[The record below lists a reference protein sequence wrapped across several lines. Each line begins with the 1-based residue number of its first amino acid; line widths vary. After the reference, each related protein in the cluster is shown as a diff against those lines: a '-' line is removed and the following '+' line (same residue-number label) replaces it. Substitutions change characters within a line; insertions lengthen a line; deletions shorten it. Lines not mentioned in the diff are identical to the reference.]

1 MLKHQLLPV
10 FLTARLERGCLGR
23 GWHRQGQGC
32 RVRWG
37 GTLKAP
43 PHPKASKLV
52 SLMDL
57 ITVCGTGRCLATR
70 GASLSP
76 QGVPRNQRPQWFD
89 ILPSIPCLP
98 VSTIRPSHCQD
109 VCIPMQ
115 RKLGETPTYFSE
127 FLSPFRCFSRP
138 HTTQYHH
145 GESIKTN
152 TLMITSKAGGDYK
165 GPSICFSA
173 HRRIREVRG
182 PAILSGHSAH
192 YSVQHH

>member
-1 MLKHQLLPV
+1 M
-10 FLTARLERGCLGR
+10 GR
-23 GWHRQGQGC
+23 
-32 RVRWG
+32 
-37 GTLKAP
+37 TLKAP
-43 PHPKASKLV
+43 PHPEASELV

-57 ITVCGTGRCLATR
+57 ITVCGTGRCLVTR

-89 ILPSIPCLP
+89 ILPSTPCLP
-98 VSTIRPSHCQD
+98 VSNICPSHCQD
-109 VCIPMQ
+109 VCIAMR
-115 RKLGETPTYFSE
+115 RKLRETPAYFSE
-127 FLSPFRCFSRP
+127 FLSPFRCFSHL

-173 HRRIREVRG
+173 HRRIRGVRG
-182 PAILSGHSAH
+182 TAILSGHCAR